1 MNSIPYLLGAPGHL
15 GRITFRGACNEPQ
28 PSNWQAACRRWA
40 NHSSEHHT
48 WSPRT
53 GTDHG
58 RHPFPAYHNDGRRGE
73 RVIAWGGPSGRVR
86 EDWMLD
92 ASAYVAPVRTDAEM
106 VALIKAQEAERRVE
120 EAERRAE
127 SRR

>member
-1 MNSIPYLLGAPGHL
+1 
-15 GRITFRGACNEPQ
+15 
-28 PSNWQAACRRWA
+28 
-40 NHSSEHHT
+40 
-48 WSPRT
+48 
-53 GTDHG
+53 
-58 RHPFPAYHNDGRRGE
+58 
-73 RVIAWGGPSGRVR
+73 VR